1 MEQRKQ
7 FVINASYFAIIA
19 GIAYLV
25 MKYVLGLVAPFI
37 IGFLVALVLQR
48 SITFFSAKLRLPK
61 KLAAVLLVLVF
72 YAVLGV
78 LLFWL
83 AMSVFAGVKVLVER
97 LPAVYANDIEPFL
110 MDVFESVER
119 IMLRFDMTVADFLE
133 DFHVTLSQ
141 SLGKIVSE
149 VSSAAISAVTSAVSS
164 VPKAFFGIVLA
175 VISSAFFA
183 MDFEMVMGFF
193 QSLLPAKW
201 QGMSGE
207 IRAFSSN
214 ILGKYLKAYALI
226 MLITFTEMAVGLSI
240 LGVNGAIPI
249 AAFTAVVDVLPV
261 LGTGGIVIPWG
272 LFNLVRGNLFLGFGL
287 LVLYVVIT
295 FIRQAVEPRLV
306 GQQIGLHPIVVLLC
320 MYAGLKLFG
329 VVGLFGLPITIL
341 VIKYFYTH
349 GKGEPAA

>member
-175 VISSAFFA
+175 VISSA
-183 MDFEMVMGFF
+183 
-193 QSLLPAKW
+193 
-201 QGMSGE
+201 
-207 IRAFSSN
+207 
-214 ILGKYLKAYALI
+214 
-226 MLITFTEMAVGLSI
+226 
-240 LGVNGAIPI
+240 
-249 AAFTAVVDVLPV
+249 
-261 LGTGGIVIPWG
+261 
-272 LFNLVRGNLFLGFGL
+272 
-287 LVLYVVIT
+287 
-295 FIRQAVEPRLV
+295 
-306 GQQIGLHPIVVLLC
+306 
-320 MYAGLKLFG
+320 
-329 VVGLFGLPITIL
+329 
-341 VIKYFYTH
+341 
-349 GKGEPAA
+349 

>member
-1 MEQRKQ
+1 
-7 FVINASYFAIIA
+7 
-19 GIAYLV
+19 
-25 MKYVLGLVAPFI
+25 
-37 IGFLVALVLQR
+37 
-48 SITFFSAKLRLPK
+48 
-61 KLAAVLLVLVF
+61 
-72 YAVLGV
+72 
-78 LLFWL
+78 
-83 AMSVFAGVKVLVER
+83 
-97 LPAVYANDIEPFL
+97 
-110 MDVFESVER
+110 
-119 IMLRFDMTVADFLE
+119 
-133 DFHVTLSQ
+133 
-141 SLGKIVSE
+141 
-149 VSSAAISAVTSAVSS
+149 
-164 VPKAFFGIVLA
+164 
-175 VISSAFFA
+175 
-183 MDFEMVMGFF
+183 MGF
-193 QSLLPAKW
+193 SKPASS
-201 QGMSGE
+201 QVAGMSGE

-306 GQQIGLHPIVVLLC
+306 GQQIGLHPIVVLC

-329 VVGLFGLPITIL
+329 VVGVVSACHHHPCDQVLL
-341 VIKYFYTH
+341 TH